1 MICAILLVV
10 ASITISFAMVSTSLD
25 IRGKMKMGSAN
36 WDIHFTNLK
45 NPVINGNALEISKP
59 YIADKSTS
67 IVNLNVKLQNP
78 NDSISYLFDVV
89 NDGGLNAELSS
100 IQIATPICTGS
111 GEQKKEDAELVCNN
125 IRYELMYQNGT
136 KIKIGDILNSKDQ
149 KQLKLKLSYVGNQ
162 LPLNE
167 VDVSNLS
174 IAAVYSQR

>member
-1 MICAILLVV
+1 
-10 ASITISFAMVSTSLD
+10 
-25 IRGKMKMGSAN
+25 MGSAN
-36 WDIHFTNLK
+36 WDIHFANL
-45 NPVINGNALEISKP
+45 NDPVINGNTIEISKP

-100 IQIATPICTGS
+100 IQIATPICSGS
-111 GEQKKEDAELVCNN
+111 GEQGNEDAELVCKN
-125 IRYELMYQNGT
+125 IKYELMYQDGT
-136 KIKIGDILNSKDQ
+136 KIKVGDVLNSKEK
-149 KQLKLKLSYVGNQ
+149 KQLMLKLSYTGSQ